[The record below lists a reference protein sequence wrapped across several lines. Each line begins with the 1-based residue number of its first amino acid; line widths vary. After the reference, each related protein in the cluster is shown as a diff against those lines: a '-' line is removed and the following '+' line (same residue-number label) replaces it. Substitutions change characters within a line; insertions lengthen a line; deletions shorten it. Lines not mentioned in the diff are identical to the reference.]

1 MILDLACSLDLLV
14 FLFVHQKEKW
24 GEGKRRKKKEKKKE
38 KEKKNIREISFSLF
52 SLLFFF
58 PSFLLFPTKDLT
70 GISSNSFN
78 ESKECQRVSPRCTHT
93 HARTHAHTHAQIHAH
108 THTDFESRRSH
119 LSPLFLENFF
129 RYIEPREPIDQLWW
143 IVFCTDAISGSTRP
157 ETYEEG
163 EWGRT
168 DDSRRRS
175 VNRNRR
181 SSRKIIRVTN
191 PPLESSGREPET
203 EAWQQLGQLGQRLIS
218 FW

>member
-1 MILDLACSLDLLV
+1 MEE
-14 FLFVHQKEKW
+14 KEK
-24 GEGKRRKKKEKKKE
+24 EGTKKEKRKKKE

-52 SLLFFF
+52 SLLFFL
-58 PSFLLFPTKDLT
+58 PPFLLFPTKDLT

-93 HARTHAHTHAQIHAH
+93 HTHTHTRTHARTHKY
-108 THTDFESRRSH
+108 THTRIPISRVAGLN